1 MTMSIRPR
9 TSVGAVELLVDAL
22 VAHRMDRD
30 AERSDRSMNA
40 LATFYVNQHMQDLLD
55 EAARNRIRRA
65 GQPSRTRRI
74 ASALQSLRQAM
85 SRRQALP
92 A

>member
-1 MTMSIRPR
+1 
-9 TSVGAVELLVDAL
+9 
-22 VAHRMDRD
+22 
-30 AERSDRSMNA
+30 MNA

-55 EAARNRIRRA
+55 EAARNRMRRA
-65 GQPSRTRRI
+65 AQPTRTRRI
-74 ASALQSLRQAM
+74 VSALQSLRQAV